1 MRLFLIVLSDTSREA
16 WGTALAEAARAT
28 QPLMIV
34 GSPAQAAQYLQET
47 NLTPSHIVLDIGTRG
62 NDALAEIDAL
72 AQQCEA
78 GTRVIAVGDSNDVLL
93 YRGLLSRG
101 VIDYLPMPASVTD
114 LVHILTAPPVP
125 IIPAEPA
132 ESAVADAAIQAPS
145 ATPSAMSETLPDIT
159 EKPISPASLAA
170 ASPREKR
177 VFSFISAG
185 SGDGASTAAV
195 NSAYAIAQIYNGN
208 TVLVDMDYQYGMVAK
223 HLNLQS
229 PYGIRE
235 LFDYP
240 DRGID
245 ATLIRRMVA
254 NYGKLDVITAP
265 AELRYLPMVNAESI
279 RDLVATLKESYD
291 TIILDLPHVWLPWV
305 ASVAQQSSKVVL
317 VSQLW
322 LKSVSHAAR
331 LMRVLRELD
340 IPSQQTVNV
349 INRSG
354 AKFKEAV
361 EPRDF
366 ERVCGAPI
374 DYTLSNDIRTII
386 TAEASARTVME
397 MDPSTLATD
406 INRLAHG
413 LCALNAPERL
423 ETKKAGLLHRL
434 KG

>member
-1 MRLFLIVLSDTSREA
+1 MRLLLIVLSDTTREA
-16 WGTALAEAARAT
+16 WGIELAAAAHVP
-28 QPLMIV
+28 QPLIIV
-34 GSPAQAAQYLQET
+34 GSPGQAAQYLQEQ
-47 NLTPSHIVLDIGTRG
+47 NITPSHIVLDTGPRG
-62 NDALAEIDAL
+62 QDVLAEVDLL

-78 GTRVIAVGDSNDVLL
+78 GTRVIAVGDANDILL

-101 VIDYLPMPASVTD
+101 VIDYLPMPANPTEI
-114 LVHILTAPPVP
+114 VHILTAPP
-125 IIPAEPA
+125 
-132 ESAVADAAIQAPS
+132 PS
-145 ATPSAMSETLPDIT
+145 AAAVETHQPTVESLLEVAEKVLAPTPPSQ
-159 EKPISPASLAA
+159 
-170 ASPREKR
+170 REKR
-177 VFSFISAG
+177 VFAFLSAG

-195 NSAYAIAQIYNGN
+195 NTAYAIAQIYNGN

-235 LFDYP
+235 LFDHP

-245 ATLIRRMVA
+245 TTLIRRMVA

-265 AELRYLPMVNAESI
+265 SELRYLPLVSAEAI
-279 RDLVATLKESYD
+279 RDLVATLKQSYD
-291 TIILDLPHVWLPWV
+291 NIILDLPHVWLPWV
-305 ASVAQQSSKVVL
+305 ASVAQQSTKVVV

-322 LKSVSHAAR
+322 LKSVSHTAR

-340 IPSQQTVNV
+340 VPLEHVVNV

-374 DYTLSNDIRTII
+374 DYTLNNDIKTIV

-397 MDPSTLATD
+397 MDPSMLATD

-413 LCALNAPERL
+413 LCGLPAPERM
-423 ETKKAGLLHRL
+423 ETKKVSLLDRL